1 MRDLRESAEAARF
14 LRSVRGGLWF
24 DPRLARRAVLEL
36 EEHLREAVESE
47 IAQGVGEDEAI
58 RSAVAR
64 LGSPQA
70 LVAQLREDSAMMRGL
85 LSLAAAGSALIG
97 CWLAFVLTT
106 VLPHHND
113 DQIPFWT
120 VVMLGFFAWSALTV
134 YYMRRGRRRRLV
146 RWIVSLGSV
155 AAMAA
160 GVYAAWTQVD
170 RAGRGLDFE
179 GYIVLMGAA
188 LAAHGFVLA
197 ADLVLSR
204 HSALSGS
211 SVSML

>member
-1 MRDLRESAEAARF
+1 
-14 LRSVRGGLWF
+14 
-24 DPRLARRAVLEL
+24 
-36 EEHLREAVESE
+36 
-47 IAQGVGEDEAI
+47 
-58 RSAVAR
+58 
-64 LGSPQA
+64 
-70 LVAQLREDSAMMRGL
+70 MMRGL

-97 CWLAFVLTT
+97 CWLAYVLTT

-120 VVMLGFFAWSALTV
+120 VVMLGFFGWSAVTV
-134 YYMRRGRRRRLV
+134 YYMKRGRRQRLV
-146 RWIVSLGSV
+146 RWMMSLGSAAAV
-155 AAMAA
+155 AV
-160 GVYAAWTQVD
+160 GVYAVGSQVD

-188 LAAHGFVLA
+188 LAAHGLVLA

-204 HSALSGS
+204 HSALSRS